1 MCLVGAVLEADP
13 IGFNFTCFDFN
24 SPSDIKLA
32 LPFSIFSFLSES
44 IPSCHLGDLIPA
56 GSRVSESHNASI
68 VSSRSSTLI
77 SEISAIVIYISS
89 VKPEYILTEAI
100 KKKYLSNSRQEHVNL
115 FFRIIGINQI

>member
-1 MCLVGAVLEADP
+1 MECSREQELSHFFLEHLTECVA
-13 IGFNFTCFDFN
+13 GKN
-24 SPSDIKLA
+24 A
-32 LPFSIFSFLSES
+32 IFSFLAES

-89 VKPEYILTEAI
+89 VITEYILTEAI
-100 KKKYLSNSRQEHVNL
+100 KISIFLKHRP
-115 FFRIIGINQI
+115 